1 MKSIVKNPLLASLM
15 LLMPAHI
22 NAQQHIIKAFD
33 CFVNSPGAS
42 IKKEITVT
50 KDPETGKKES
60 ECRIYQF
67 EIEARQRFLINQ
79 LLNAF
84 EEDDNQAYAMSSGD
98 GKKNDRGW
106 RNMPAVQLGVGK
118 DNSRSVGLG
127 SEGTE
132 YIYSCFLDPD
142 DNNREYRYAY
152 GMEWKE
158 TEENIT
164 GKLVVTYALRADKR
178 KKISLISIN
187 DQNLNFDLDELK
199 NLGAIMDSLKPTL
212 DSLDIEK
219 ELDKL
224 DFHKHFE
231 KEYKK
236 KKAVM
241 KEEIEKA
248 KAQAKAKRKAKAAA
262 KRNRN

>member
-1 MKSIVKNPLLASLM
+1 MLAILL
-15 LLMPAHI
+15 LLMPANI

-33 CFVNSPGAS
+33 SFVNSSDAS
-42 IKKEITVT
+42 IKKEVSVT

-60 ECRIYQF
+60 ECRIYRF
-67 EIEARQRFLINQ
+67 EIDARQRSLISQ

-84 EEDDNQAYAMSSGD
+84 EQDDNQAYATSSGD

-106 RNMPAVQLGVGK
+106 RDMPAVQLYVGK
-118 DNSRSVGLG
+118 GNNPSVGLG
-127 SEGTE
+127 YEGTK

-142 DNNREYRYAY
+142 DANREYRYAY

-187 DQNLNFDLDELK
+187 DHDLNFDLDELK
-199 NLGAIMDSLKPTL
+199 NLGAIIDSLKPTL

-224 DFHKHFE
+224 DFHKNFE

-236 KKAVM
+236 KKAEM

-248 KAQAKAKRKAKAAA
+248 KAQAKAKRKAEAKAA
-262 KRNRN
+262 KVKP